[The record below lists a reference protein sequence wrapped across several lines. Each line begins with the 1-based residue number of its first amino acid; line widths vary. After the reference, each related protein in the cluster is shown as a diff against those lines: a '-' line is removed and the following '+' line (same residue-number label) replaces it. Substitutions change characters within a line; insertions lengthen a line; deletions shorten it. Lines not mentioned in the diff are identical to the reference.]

1 MQMTARQITLL
12 FTFSLLYACGLKKNG
27 NRIEKAKPIRMI
39 QLDPTHS
46 HAAAAQNDRLD
57 FLDSNIYVYTP
68 DKNAIEPYLNQ
79 IKSSNSRQQDPTN
92 WNEQVYA
99 GADYLEKMVADN
111 KGNVVVL
118 SGNNRLKID
127 YIESSINAG
136 MNVFADKPI
145 VINKAGFE
153 RLKKSYELAD
163 QKGVLLFD
171 MMTERYSLINRVQ
184 RALMQDSMLFG
195 KQTKGSKNHPAIL
208 ESSVHHFYRG
218 GKGTRPAWY
227 FDVLQQGEGVVDVT
241 THLIDLAFWK
251 LFPEQAI
258 DYTKDIKV
266 LAADHSSVKISNA
279 EFSAAT
285 SLPVIPLSLSPYVK
299 DSVLSVSANGKILF
313 TVKDVYTEVNVEW
326 RPATPKGGNDIRTAY
341 AEGDKSIV
349 FIDQA
354 FGRNKPRLCIEK
366 RNNISDK
373 NFKEQLDKSFTF
385 LQKDFPGISWS
396 QEGKFV
402 QVNLPAELELKRD
415 ITFKVFSDYLLNHSL
430 PKWEVPNTIAKYF
443 ITTTALE
450 MAKAKD

>member
-1 MQMTARQITLL
+1 MTARQIILL
-12 FTFSLLYACGLKKNG
+12 FTFSLLYACGLKKNS
-27 NRIEKAKPIRMI
+27 NRIEKAKAIQMI

-57 FLDSNIYVYTP
+57 FLDSTVFVYTP

-79 IKSSNSRQQDPTN
+79 IKSMNSRAQDPTN
-92 WNEQVYA
+92 WNEELYA
-99 GADYLEKMVADN
+99 GPDYLEKMVTDK

-127 YIESSINAG
+127 YIESSIKAG

-153 RLKKSYELAD
+153 RLKKTYELAD

-171 MMTERYSLINRVQ
+171 MMTERYSLINKVQ
-184 RALMQDSMLFG
+184 RALMQDSLLFG
-195 KQTKGSKNHPAIL
+195 KQMKGTKNHPAIL

-251 LFPEQAI
+251 LFPEQSI
-258 DYTKDIKV
+258 EYTKDIKV
-266 LAADHSSVKISNA
+266 LDADHSSVKLSKS

-285 SLPVIPLSLSPYVK
+285 SLPEIPSSLTSYVK
-299 DSVLSVSANGKILF
+299 DSVLSVFANGKILF
-313 TVKDVYTEVNVEW
+313 TVKGVYTEVNVEW
-326 RPATPKGGNDIRTAY
+326 RAATPKGGNDIRSAY
-341 AEGDKSIV
+341 AEGDRSTV

-354 FGRNKPRLCIEK
+354 FGRTKPRLCIEK
-366 RNNISDK
+366 RSNLSSKD
-373 NFKEQLDKSFTF
+373 FREQLDRSFAL

-402 QVNLPAELELKRD
+402 QVNIPAELELKRD